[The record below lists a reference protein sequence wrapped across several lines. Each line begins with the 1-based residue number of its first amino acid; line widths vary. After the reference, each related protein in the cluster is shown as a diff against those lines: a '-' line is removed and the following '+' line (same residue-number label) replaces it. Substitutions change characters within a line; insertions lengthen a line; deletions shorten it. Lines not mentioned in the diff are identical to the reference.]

1 MRNQRAILFLVLSA
15 VCGLLTAYGVNMWV
29 KSAERARAASPIAT
43 APVVIAARD
52 LAAGA
57 AIEARLVDVSEWP
70 VDYLP
75 RGVFADAESVADRI
89 PHHTISAGEPIFENS
104 LLPEG
109 SGAGLSAMI
118 DDKHRA
124 MSVEVDAVVGV
135 AGFVRPGS
143 RVDVLATLRDIPEK
157 GRPRPYARTILQ
169 NVRVLAI
176 DQQLGSVSEAE
187 PRIAS
192 VVTLQVNPEE
202 AQILAFGAANGDLK
216 LSLRNP
222 IDSDFQILPS
232 TTPTDLMDVI
242 EKLTVGRHEVSTA
255 QPRAAIQ
262 EIRGSDLSNKF
273 L

>member
-1 MRNQRAILFLVLSA
+1 MRNQRAMLFLMLSA
-15 VCGLLTAYGVNMWV
+15 VCGLLTAYGVNLWV

-57 AIEARLVDVSEWP
+57 AIQARLVDVSEWP

-75 RGVFADAESVADRI
+75 RGVFAEVESVADRV
-89 PHHTISAGEPIFENS
+89 PYHTIAAGEPIFENS

-118 DDKHRA
+118 DEKHRA

-135 AGFVRPGS
+135 AGFVQPGS
-143 RVDVLATLRDIPEK
+143 RVDVLATLRSVPEH
-157 GRPRPYARTILQ
+157 GRPMPYARTILQ

-176 DQQLGSVSEAE
+176 DQQLGNQSEGE
-187 PRIAS
+187 PRVAS

-222 IDSDFQILPS
+222 IDSEFQILSS
-232 TTPTDLMDVI
+232 TTPADLMDVI
-242 EKLTVGRHEVSTA
+242 EKLTVGHNEIPIA
-255 QPRAAIQ
+255 QPRAAVQ
-262 EIRGSDLSNKF
+262 EVRGSNLSKKF